1 MKAYPD
7 FFSRW
12 NEWRILLREQIAY
25 YRARAS
31 EYDEWFLRQGRYDH
45 GPEANAL
52 WFAEVAKV
60 RAALERYN
68 FRGNIL
74 ELACGT
80 GLWTEQLLPGA
91 DRITAVDAAP
101 EVLEL
106 NRKRVHSP
114 KVAYVQADLFDW
126 RAPERYD
133 AVFFGFW
140 LSHVPP
146 ERFESFWQ
154 LVADSLRPGGRVF
167 FVDSKYEPSSTA
179 RDHKLGP
186 PDAGTVLRR
195 IKNGQEY
202 QIVKIFYQTDELHQR
217 LTRLGWSAEVKET
230 PNYFLYGEATRLG
243 NQ

>member
-1 MKAYPD
+1 MD
-7 FFSRW
+7 SID
-12 NEWRILLREQIAY
+12 ELLRQQIAY

-31 EYDEWFLRQGRYDH
+31 EYDEWFLRQGRYDR

-52 WFAEVAKV
+52 WFAEVAEV
-60 RAALERYN
+60 RAALER
-68 FRGNIL
+68 FPLRGNIL

-80 GLWTEQLLPGA
+80 GLWTEQLLAGA

-114 KVAYVQADLFDW
+114 KVAYVQADLFAW
-126 RAPERYD
+126 RSPEQYD

-146 ERFESFWQ
+146 ERFDAFWRM
-154 LVADSLRPGGRVF
+154 VAESLRPGGRVF
-167 FVDSKYEPSSTA
+167 FVDSKYEPTSTA
-179 RDHKLGP
+179 RDHKLGL

-195 IKNGQEY
+195 LKDGREY
-202 QIVKIFYQTDELHQR
+202 QIVKIFYPKDKLQQR
-217 LTRLGWSAEVKET
+217 LTRLDWNAAIKET
-230 PNYFLYGEATRLG
+230 SNYFLYGEATKPG
-243 NQ
+243 NT